1 MRHVRSLVVVLAAIA
16 ALAICGMARAV
27 ETPQVIIHD
36 VTVVDTRTGE
46 LLEGRD
52 VVMAGDRIISVEP
65 SQTVLSD
72 KGITLIDG
80 HGKFLIPGLWDM
92 QVHLSWMTG
101 SALPLLVANGVTDVR
116 DMGSQLDQ
124 IEDWRTRIAGELLVG
139 PYILRVGP
147 MLNGKSFNQ
156 YQMVVGPTE
165 QARGVVRTL
174 KFIGMDGL
182 SLERRVN
189 RDSYFA
195 LLDEAKREQIPV
207 GGHIPIGI
215 EPEEAS
221 DAGQATIEN
230 IDTLFEFM
238 LKDGTAEEK
247 IPGEIGK
254 FLASG
259 AADNGA
265 AALRQDFDSREIAL
279 RQ

>member
-1 MRHVRSLVVVLAAIA
+1 
-16 ALAICGMARAV
+16 MASTV

-36 VTVVDTRTGE
+36 VAVVDTRTGK

-52 VVMAGDRIISVEP
+52 VVMAGDRIISVE
-65 SQTVLSD
+65 SSKTVLSN

-92 QVHLSWMTG
+92 EVHLSWTTG

-116 DMGSQLDQ
+116 DMGSKLDE
-124 IEDWRTRIAGELLVG
+124 IEDWRTQIAAGLLVG

-156 YQMVVGPTE
+156 YQMVVGLPE

-195 LLDEAKREQIPV
+195 LLEEAKREQIQL
-207 GGHIPIGI
+207 
-215 EPEEAS
+215 
-221 DAGQATIEN
+221 AGT
-230 IDTLFEFM
+230 
-238 LKDGTAEEK
+238 
-247 IPGEIGK
+247 
-254 FLASG
+254 
-259 AADNGA
+259 
-265 AALRQDFDSREIAL
+265 
-279 RQ
+279 